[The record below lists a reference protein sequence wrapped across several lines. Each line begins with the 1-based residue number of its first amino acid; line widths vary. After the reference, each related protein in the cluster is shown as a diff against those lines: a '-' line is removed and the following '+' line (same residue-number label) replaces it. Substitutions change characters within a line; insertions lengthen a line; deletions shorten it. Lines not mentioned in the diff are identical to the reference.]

1 MLDLAVGV
9 EARNYDLSKT
19 TDPQILMESL
29 RLIFPLA
36 LIAGALSFQIWVRS
50 QVIHIGY
57 KSQELRTQE
66 ELLKRNQ
73 QQFIVEEQTLQ
84 DPKWLE
90 AMASRKLGMIV
101 IQPGQII
108 PAPLERWDT
117 GPVKTSSLPN
127 LIQSDEPRKPA
138 SYN

>member
-1 MLDLAVGV
+1 MLDLAAGV
-9 EARNYDLSKT
+9 ETRNYDLNRT
-19 TDPQILMESL
+19 TDPQILMESM

-36 LIAGALSFQIWVRS
+36 VIAGVLSFQIWVRS

-57 KSQELRTQE
+57 QNQDLRKQE
-66 ELLKRNQ
+66 EMLKRNR

-90 AMASRKLGMIV
+90 VVASRKLGMII

-108 PAPLERWDT
+108 PVSYEKLDR
-117 GPVKTSSLPN
+117 GIVKTSSLANSVQP
-127 LIQSDEPRKPA
+127 DEPRKPL

>member
-1 MLDLAVGV
+1 MLDLATGV
-9 EARNYDLSKT
+9 EARNYDLSRT
-19 TDPQILMESL
+19 ADPQILIESL

-36 LIAGALSFQIWVRS
+36 VIAGVLSFQIWVRS

-57 KSQELRTQE
+57 QSQELRKQE
-66 ELLKRNQ
+66 EILRRNQ
-73 QQFIVEEQTLQ
+73 QQFIVEAQTLQ

-90 AMASRKLGMIV
+90 AVISKELGMIV

-108 PAPLERWDT
+108 PVPYEKLDR
-117 GPVKTSSLPN
+117 GIVKTSSLANPV
-127 LIQSDEPRKPA
+127 QPDEPRKPA